1 MSRKRWMIVGAL
13 VVAAPVLAFA
23 GVKVSDTLTF
33 GHIATG
39 YAAQQTCACMNVSGR
54 TRDSC
59 LSDFPPEQAKQ
70 FKIDATADRVR
81 VSALNGAFKAEA
93 TYDERYGCRLVN

>member
-1 MSRKRWMIVGAL
+1 MSRKRWMVICAL

-23 GVKVSDTLTF
+23 GVKVSDTLTL

-39 YAAQQTCACMNVSGR
+39 YVAQQMCSCTNVSGR

-59 LSDFPPEQAKQ
+59 MGDYPQEQRSQ
-70 FKIDATADRVR
+70 FTIDATGDRVR

-93 TYDERYGCRLVN
+93 TYDERFGCRLVE